1 MSLDR
6 SLKGKT
12 TMGANRSVLTRAERL
27 AKLVADK
34 KLDPVKDSKALGL
47 AKTRVPK
54 K

>member
-12 TMGANRSVLTRAERL
+12 TMGANRSVMTRAERL

-34 KLDPVKDSKALGL
+34 KIDPAKDHKVLGL
-47 AKTRVPK
+47 AKTRVLK